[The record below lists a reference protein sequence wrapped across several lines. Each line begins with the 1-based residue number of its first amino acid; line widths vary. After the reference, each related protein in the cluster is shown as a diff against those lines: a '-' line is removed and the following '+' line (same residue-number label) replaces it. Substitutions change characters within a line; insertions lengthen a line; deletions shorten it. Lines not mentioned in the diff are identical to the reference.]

1 MVEGLKSNAKCPPP
15 RKKIVVDKTKNME
28 EGRDRWGQMPDTMWK
43 TLGCRGGG
51 MEQGKLSV
59 YAMLSHLT
67 TKKLKFKIID

>member
-15 RKKIVVDKTKNME
+15 KKILVDKTKDMG
-28 EGRDRWGQMPDTMWK
+28 EGRAGWGQMPDTMWK

-67 TKKLKFKIID
+67 TKKLKFKISD